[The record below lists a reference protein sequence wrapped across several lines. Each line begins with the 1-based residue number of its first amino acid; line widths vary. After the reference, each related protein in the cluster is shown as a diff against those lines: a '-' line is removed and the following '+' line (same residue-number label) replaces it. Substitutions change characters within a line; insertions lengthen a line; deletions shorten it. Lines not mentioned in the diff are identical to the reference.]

1 LFLNDIVE
9 VLYAPRKAFKR
20 IVANPKYLG
29 IIVIL
34 LLFLG
39 LQLGYEYSQFSKV
52 HIETTSP
59 VAGLIQEFNNATSVV
74 SPGSTILN
82 WQGGS
87 NVVLINS
94 FDDYFNNTVYIANY
108 GQGYPLFGNFSMQ
121 VEANSTNSLLL
132 ALTNTSNVDCTG
144 DGFQDLFM
152 AIKLVSPTSTPS
164 NAILTL
170 YSLSDDSY
178 YTYDLTSTLSDANAV
193 NQWGNL
199 TVPLGP
205 TASGWTATGNPT
217 WQNITSLTLQFN
229 YANSEDITIRIGAL
243 FFRSQYVQP
252 LTENALNFIYTFLL
266 QFTLQF
272 LATWLVLS
280 VMMYVLF
287 KALKAQVLW
296 KPIFVAAGFALM
308 VLIIRAVVN
317 LAATATLPDLFFPYD
332 AALGVVYDPFGSLY
346 YPTQFALPVATSA
359 TAMSNIT
366 AAMAAFKTV
375 ITAMFVVSYV
385 WMGALIGIAVKEMKP
400 EFTTT
405 KCLMVAALSVA
416 VTVLVLWLFIGF
428 V

>member
-20 IVANPKYLG
+20 IVANPKYQG

-229 YANSEDITIRIGAL
+229 YANSEDITIRVGAL
-243 FFRSQYVQP
+243 FFRGQYVQP

-385 WMGALIGIAVKEMKP
+385 WMGALIGIVVKEMKP

>member
-1 LFLNDIVE
+1 MFLNDIVE

-20 IVANPKYLG
+20 IVANPKYQG

-229 YANSEDITIRIGAL
+229 YANSEDITIRVGAL
-243 FFRSQYVQP
+243 FFRGQYVQP

-385 WMGALIGIAVKEMKP
+385 WMGALIGIVVKEMKP

>member
-1 LFLNDIVE
+1 MFLNDIVE

>member
-1 LFLNDIVE
+1 MFLNDIVA

-59 VAGLIQEFNNATSVV
+59 VPGIMQEYNNATY
-74 SPGSTILN
+74 
-82 WQGGS
+82 WQADS
-87 NVVLINS
+87 NVALTNN
-94 FDDYFNNTVYIANY
+94 FNDYYNNTVYIANY
-108 GQGYPLFGNFSMQ
+108 AASYPLFGNYSMQ
-121 VEANSTNSLLL
+121 VQANGTNSVLI
-132 ALTNTSNVDCTG
+132 ALTDTSNIDCTA
-144 DGFQDLFM
+144 DGFQNLTM
-152 AIKLVSPTSTPS
+152 ALKLVSPASAPS
-164 NAILTL
+164 NSVLTL
-170 YSLSDDSY
+170 YSLSDNNY
-178 YTYDLTSTLSDANAV
+178 YTYDLTSKVAEANAV

-217 WQNITSLTLQFN
+217 WQNVTSLTLQLN
-229 YANSEDITIRIGAL
+229 YANSEDITVRVGAL
-243 FFRSQYVQP
+243 FFRGQYVQP
-252 LTENALNFIYTFLL
+252 LTDNALNFIYTFLL

-280 VMMYVLF
+280 VMLYVLF
-287 KALKAQVLW
+287 RALKAQVLW
-296 KPIFVAAGFALM
+296 KTIFVAAGFALT
-308 VLIIRAVVN
+308 VLVIRAVVN

-359 TAMSNIT
+359 AAMSNIT
-366 AAMAAFKTV
+366 AAMATFKTI

-385 WMGALIGIAVKEMKP
+385 WIGALIGIAVKEMKP
-400 EFTTT
+400 EFTTI
-405 KCLMVAALSVA
+405 KCLIVAALSVA

>member
-1 LFLNDIVE
+1 MFLNDIVE

-229 YANSEDITIRIGAL
+229 YANSEDITIRVGAL
-243 FFRSQYVQP
+243 FFRGQYVQP

>member
-229 YANSEDITIRIGAL
+229 
-243 FFRSQYVQP
+243 
-252 LTENALNFIYTFLL
+252 
-266 QFTLQF
+266 
-272 LATWLVLS
+272 
-280 VMMYVLF
+280 
-287 KALKAQVLW
+287 
-296 KPIFVAAGFALM
+296 
-308 VLIIRAVVN
+308 
-317 LAATATLPDLFFPYD
+317 
-332 AALGVVYDPFGSLY
+332 
-346 YPTQFALPVATSA
+346 
-359 TAMSNIT
+359 
-366 AAMAAFKTV
+366 
-375 ITAMFVVSYV
+375 
-385 WMGALIGIAVKEMKP
+385 
-400 EFTTT
+400 
-405 KCLMVAALSVA
+405 
-416 VTVLVLWLFIGF
+416 
-428 V
+428 